1 MSVLYRL
8 SLLYFVSVIAFVQ
21 LTAQTG
27 IPRTLNVQ
35 GVLTSSFGSTPLKG
49 EQVFRI
55 GMATNF
61 DGAHA
66 HNVSIGTA
74 SPNSIDNRP
83 VSKKMYAFV
92 YLGE

>member
-8 SLLYFVSVIAFVQ
+8 SLLYFVSVIAFAQ

-49 EQVFRI
+49 KQVFRVGI
-55 GMATNF
+55 YESVVFHCM
-61 DGAHA
+61 
-66 HNVSIGTA
+66 
-74 SPNSIDNRP
+74 
-83 VSKKMYAFV
+83 SKLIQ
-92 YLGE
+92 YLLVKQDCISFHLVE